1 MNSRRRTFPPHLAPH
16 LARLPEDSLE
26 ADRTTPCGLAQ
37 GTQFLKP
44 QLRECP
50 SDGELLELGLIP
62 ELAGLD
68 ESVEKRPLLGREGAV
83 GTGRHGNQTTTGA
96 PRIKKLGRPRPPRA
110 APLIASRPPGRTL
123 GSMS

>member
-26 ADRTTPCGLAQ
+26 ADRTTSFGLAQ
-37 GTQFLKP
+37 VTQLLKP

-50 SDGELLELGLIP
+50 SDCELLELGLIP

-68 ESVEKRPLLGREGAV
+68 ESVEKRLLLGRESAV
-83 GTGRHGNQTTTGA
+83 GAGRHGNQTTSRA

-110 APLIASRPPGRTL
+110 APLIPNRPPGAP
-123 GSMS
+123 SA